1 MRSRFEC
8 PNVLSLLCTV
18 AMLPSILM
26 FSSHIQVLVNHK
38 AAALETIPRKESVLE
53 RNSLW
58 NLCYKDIPNESVL
71 GKIPN
76 GICARKELNQSKC

>member
-38 AAALETIPRKESVLE
+38 AAALERNSFNGISAGKKFLMESVLE
-53 RNSLW
+53 RYS
-58 NLCYKDIPNESVL
+58 S
-71 GKIPN
+71 
-76 GICARKELNQSKC
+76 